1 MAQLDGGSLAS
12 GVLTKAAIPIRKL
25 LINLVQAFAHLE
37 QLLAKTH
44 KHLEL
49 SVLSSLLV
57 RGEPRAKTHNHLEL
71 PVLSSLLVRGE
82 PRAKTHN
89 HLELP
94 VLSSLLVRGEPR
106 AKTHNH
112 LELPVLSSLLVRGEP
127 RALAA
132 NTDEHEH
139 QGLVVPTHRRLKI
152 YSFLM
157 TALAAHHMLCS
168 RQRRI
173 QVDIHAHD
181 GLLTGRVVYHV
192 SVHGL
197 GEVVH
202 HFPVSTSSTNI

>member
-49 SVLSSLLV
+49 S
-57 RGEPRAKTHNHLEL
+57 
-71 PVLSSLLVRGE
+71 VLSSLLVRGE